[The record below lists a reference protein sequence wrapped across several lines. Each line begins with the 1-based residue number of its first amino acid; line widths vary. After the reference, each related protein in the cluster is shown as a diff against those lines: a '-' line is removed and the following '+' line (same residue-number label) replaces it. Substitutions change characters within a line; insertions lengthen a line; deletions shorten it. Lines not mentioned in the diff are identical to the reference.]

1 MTYNWYEPG
10 AKLGRHLDEH
20 HEETKGPKGW
30 TVPTRRSVT
39 WLVYLNDEWQ
49 ANEGGALRTYPR
61 AAPAAAPVGAHMGNL
76 QVGWIGGTLP
86 VFLDAATRDDGLLF
100 LYSCGAGGL
109 VTLLSD
115 AFPMPPKPVEFG
127 RFISKAPPGTDF
139 EQISTARLDPR
150 FAGSGAEPLRP
161 STQPEPLGQLDILPV
176 GGTLVLF
183 DSVTLPHQ
191 VLEVTA
197 RRPRLATTGWFHE
210 DSQLFIP
217 PFPQGQPGV

>member
-1 MTYNWYEPG
+1 MCGSGRPLPVSLPPPVAQTS
-10 AKLGRHLDEH
+10 KRLGRFACR
-20 HEETKGPKGW
+20 W

-150 FAGSGAEPLRP
+150 FAGNGAEPLRP
-161 STQPEPLGQLDILPV
+161 STQLEPLGQLDILPV

-191 VLEVTA
+191 VGLSALGLSA
-197 RRPRLATTGWFHE
+197 RLGGGRGPVLP
-210 DSQLFIP
+210 L
-217 PFPQGQPGV
+217 